1 MLRAIILVARFK
13 YTKKKFTFVM
23 QPYLINSLEETFG
36 EEVVN
41 LHDYET
47 AGTPRCKIIRP
58 NDNDKIESEMQLKYK

>member
-13 YTKKKFTFVM
+13 YTKKIFSFAM

-47 AGTPRCKIIRP
+47 AGTPRCK
-58 NDNDKIESEMQLKYK
+58 

>member
-1 MLRAIILVARFK
+1 MIRAIILVARFK

-47 AGTPRCKIIRP
+47 AGTPTRSNLRC
-58 NDNDKIESEMQLKYK
+58 N